1 MVFKIDI
8 LLIVKT
14 LCITVVGYPYQ
25 LSFYP
30 MSEHI
35 IVSKPFVIIH
45 NVILSNVIALELSN
59 KFDISTFMISFNL

>member
-14 LCITVVGYPYQ
+14 LYITVVGYPYQ

-35 IVSKPFVIIH
+35 IVSKPFVIMP
-45 NVILSNVIALELSN
+45 NVILSNAIAWELSN
-59 KFDISTFMISFNL
+59 EFNIIVI